1 MAEVFVK
8 KSGHKSSDHRIKTI
22 APQQT
27 CPAKRPQLFDEKKSY
42 YGAPRGWLLTF
53 TAGLAEPIV
62 PGKETVQGDGLSWCW
77 MKIWL
82 LVVYIRVYT
91 YLKINIYIYIYP
103 HISIAHEYIVQ

>member
-1 MAEVFVK
+1 M
-8 KSGHKSSDHRIKTI
+8 DRIALLQRYLSRQVTI
-22 APQQT
+22 ELNHGATADVSRQ
-27 CPAKRPQLFDEKKSY
+27 RPQLFDEKKSY

-82 LVVYIRVYT
+82 LVWCTYVYT
-91 YLKINIYIYIYP
+91 YLKIERYICIYT
-103 HISIAHEYIVQ
+103 HIFLLHMSI